1 MMTYR
6 VTNHFETRLAE
17 RTNYDL
23 ETLAIEITKRD
34 VINLT
39 KDSKELKWF
48 PQLRKEFIKFPNST
62 LTVIESIGMVIVT
75 NRGTV
80 ITTYNL

>member
-17 RTNYDL
+17 RTNYDM
-23 ETLAIEITKRD
+23 ETLTMEIKNRD
-34 VINLT
+34 VIRLT
-39 KDSKELKWF
+39 KDSNELKCF
-48 PQLRKEFIKFPNST
+48 PQLRKEFIKFPYST
-62 LTVIESIGMVIVT
+62 LIVIESIGMVIVT